1 VTAPQQVCRVWFNSA
16 FSSIATV
23 LRLIRQADDAAQST
37 ARVDSAPDD
46 RLPTRLQ
53 TIYSHAHAPS
63 AAASVAHEFHIEPTG
78 LPAADYVEWCLAFC
92 REQRVDVFAPAKHA
106 AALSAAR
113 GRFLEYGIR
122 MLCAAAPDK
131 LALIDDKA
139 AFYATVKLPLA
150 PPPEFRVFSDIGQF
164 DAAHAELRPLHEEL
178 CVKPARSVYGLGFSV
193 LDEEKSSAALLLSG
207 ASYRIGLAD
216 LRRGLAELEQ
226 FRTMLLMEFLGGHEY
241 SVDCVGDNGR
251 LVCAVARKKLP
262 QPGHGQLIDMRADI
276 VASCAQLAADFGLS
290 GMFNVQFREGRDGLR
305 LLEINPRASGGI
317 GMACLAGPN
326 LPYLALRGFVDGYE
340 GLTPGPIRNGLRVG
354 EVGTAVELP

>member
-23 LRLIRQADDAAQST
+23 LRLIREADDAAQ
-37 ARVDSAPDD
+37 
-46 RLPTRLQ
+46 LPTRFHLV
-53 TIYSHAHAPS
+53 YSHAHAHS
-63 AAASVAHEFHIEPTG
+63 AAAGVAHEFHVEPTG
-78 LPAADYVEWCLAFC
+78 LPAAEYVQWCLTFC
-92 REQRVDVFAPAKHA
+92 LEHRIDVFSPAKHS

-113 GRFLEYGIR
+113 GRFLEHGIR
-122 MLCAAAPDK
+122 ILSAAAPDK
-131 LALIDDKA
+131 LGLIDDKA

-150 PPPEFRVFSDIGQF
+150 PPPEFRVFSDIAGF
-164 DAAHAELRPLHEEL
+164 DAAHAELRARHDEL
-178 CVKPARSVYGLGFSV
+178 CVKPARSVYGLGFAV
-193 LDEEKSSAALLLSG
+193 LDEESSSAALLLAG
-207 ASYRIGLAD
+207 ASYRIGLTD

-226 FRTMLLMEFLGGHEY
+226 FRTMLLMEFMGGHEY

-262 QPGHGQLIDMRADI
+262 EPGQGQLIDMRADI
-276 VASCAQLAADFGLS
+276 VSSCEQLAADFGLS

-326 LPYLALRGFVDGYE
+326 LPYLALRGFVDGFD
-340 GLTPGPIRNGLRVG
+340 GLAPAPIRDGLRVG